1 MSENISVKEKINAQI
16 DVDKEILSVLPKNNK
31 KNLQAYKDK
40 AAEISN
46 EYSNYLSEIINEM
59 KRRAVKIKSFTPDSK
74 IEEITNEIHKLGNI
88 IGILNPN
95 TTSFEK
101 MQLDEILYVLKNF
114 YKNNLELVNEAIV
127 RAIDKFR
134 MVGVY
139 LTIDDFNYSAFTK
152 EYMTV
157 FLEDMKKGDPNSARV
172 KDAFEQIYWKC
183 SDIIIHI
190 ELNIRSIYF
199 RYEKAINKHFED
211 EEKKVLKEM
220 GLKPEEIIQK
230 YNNLHTQLI
239 DVNNKDTALIIDKFL
254 NNEIV
259 PKDFEESSIK
269 KNYKKIIGK
278 DLEEFDKEKIE
289 EINKN
294 IVRLNESLYE
304 FKNYLK
310 YKYIFNDVLEIFKS
324 KEKFKVICEQ
334 KLKQIKKLEAKL
346 FKVNKR
352 LSRIENH
359 KSLFRKIFSKNNNR
373 LEKININVNTQIL
386 ELKQIYMDYEE
397 NKVKNIITTSLN
409 DSSTIYDVL
418 LLISNFYVFLVKSI
432 IKEYPEI
439 KPDEIKDVSEQFRLF
454 IKYPKITIINNVK
467 ITEDKDIT
475 LMIKD
480 KYNLCDIIIT
490 KEDLDEDNLPNLI
503 TIVNNICQSN
513 YIKNSKTTLED
524 IQFLLQVNKILDDNN
539 INN

>member
-1 MSENISVKEKINAQI
+1 MSENIGIKEKINAQI

-40 AAEISN
+40 AAEIGS

-59 KRRAVKIKSFTPDSK
+59 KRRVVKIKSFTPDPKS
-74 IEEITNEIHKLGNI
+74 EEITKEVQELSNKI
-88 IGILNPN
+88 IILNPN

-101 MQLDEILYVLKNF
+101 MQLDEILYILKNF
-114 YKNNLELVNEAIV
+114 YKNNLELVNNAIV
-127 RAIDKFR
+127 QAIDKFR
-134 MVGVY
+134 TVGVY
-139 LTIDDFNYSAFTK
+139 LTADDFNYSAFAK
-152 EYMTV
+152 EYMQV
-157 FLEDMKKGDPNSARV
+157 FLEEMKKGDPNSPRV
-172 KDAFEQIYWKC
+172 KETFEQIYWKC

-199 RYEKAINKHFED
+199 RYEKSINKYFES
-211 EEKKVLKEM
+211 ETKSIVKNI
-220 GLKPEEIIQK
+220 GLKPEEIIGK
-230 YNNLHTQLI
+230 YNNLQTQLI
-239 DVNNKDTALIIDKFL
+239 DINNKDTGLIIEKFL

-278 DLEEFDKEKIE
+278 DLEEFDYEKIQ

-294 IVRLNESLYE
+294 IIRLNESLYE

-310 YKYIFNDVLEIFKS
+310 YKYIFDDVLEIYNS
-324 KEKFKVICEQ
+324 KEKFKTICDQ

-346 FKVNKR
+346 FKINKR
-352 LSRIENH
+352 LNRVENH
-359 KSLFRKIFSKNNNR
+359 KGLFKKIFSKNNNR

-397 NKVKNIITTSLN
+397 NKVKNIIATTFN

-439 KPDEIKDVSEQFRLF
+439 KPEEIQDVIEQFRIF
-454 IKYPKITIINNVK
+454 IKYPKVTIINNVK
-467 ITEDKDIT
+467 ISEDKDIT

-480 KYNLCDIIIT
+480 KYNLCDIILT
-490 KEDLDEDNLPNLI
+490 KQDLDEDNLPNLI
-503 TIVNNICQSN
+503 TVVNNICQSN